1 MQVQMLTWE
10 NSEFPKQLK
19 KIPKPPK
26 QIYVLGNT
34 KLLNTPCLAM
44 IGSRNG
50 TNYGEKMAKQ
60 FAQEL
65 CHYGI
70 TIVSGLALGID
81 SYSHEGALTG
91 EGKTIAV
98 LPSGINHIY
107 PAKHKALASRII
119 QQDGLLL
126 SEYPPD
132 EEAKQNYFLARNRIV
147 CGLSIGT
154 LVIEGAKRSGTSVT
168 AKLTKEQGKPVFCI
182 PSSLESGKGYTPNH
196 LIQQGAHLVMKTKDI
211 IQVFPEYEFKKNNRK
226 RKRNIAQQKEDP
238 FLSYFSEVP
247 IHINE
252 LAEKTGNR
260 VEDLSFSLIK
270 LQLERKIRELPGK
283 NFVRTN
289 EKIF

>member
-44 IGSRNG
+44 VGSRNG
-50 TNYGEKMAKQ
+50 TDYGEKMAKQ

-91 EGKTIAV
+91 EGKTISV

-107 PAKHKALASRII
+107 PSQNKLLANKIVK
-119 QQDGLLL
+119 QNGLVI
-126 SEYPPD
+126 SEYPPN
-132 EEAKQNYFLARNRIV
+132 EKAKQNYFLARNRIV
-147 CGLSIGT
+147 CGLSLGT
-154 LVIEGAKRSGTSVT
+154 FVIEGAKRSGTSVT
-168 AKLTKEQGKPVFCI
+168 AKLTKEQGKPVFCL
-182 PSSLESGKGYTPNH
+182 PSSLENGKGYTPNH
-196 LIQQGAHLVMKTKDI
+196 LIQQGAHLVMKVEDI
-211 IQVFPEYEFKKNNRK
+211 IQAFPEYEFRKNNRK
-226 RKRNIAQQKEDP
+226 RKRKVSQQEEDP
-238 FLSYFSEVP
+238 FLNYFSDVP

-252 LAEKTGNR
+252 LAEKTGKR
-260 VEDLSFSLIK
+260 VENLSFSLMK
-270 LQLERKIRELPGK
+270 LQLEGKIQELPGK
-283 NFVRTN
+283 NFVRTD
-289 EKIF
+289 EFF